1 MIEVGIISQVKGKKV
16 RVAIGSMVTDF
27 LDVIQLAN
35 SFCTHFKPLKVGEQ
49 VLVLPI
55 RDELNSGIVL
65 RSIAYSKYDFTS
77 TKDDEEVAIF
87 SDGAIFS
94 YNTSTSTLNILNV
107 KDINLNLK
115 GNINLNVTSINLNAP
130 LINLNG
136 AVNISGS
143 ITNDGVDI
151 SKNHKHT
158 QTNGNHYGGGA
169 MTSAPNKG

>member
-55 RDELNSGIVL
+55 RGELNSGIVL
-65 RSIAYSKYDFTS
+65 RSIAYTKYDFTS
-77 TKDDEEVAIF
+77 TNDNEEIAVF

-94 YNTSTSTLNILNV
+94 YNTSTSTFNILNA
-107 KDINLNLK
+107 KDININLK
-115 GNINLNVTSINLNAP
+115 GNINLTATSINLTSP
-130 LINLNG
+130 LINLSG
-136 AVNISGS
+136 AVNIAGS
-143 ITNDGVDI
+143 ITNDRIDI

-158 QTNGNHYGGGA
+158 QTNGNHYGGDA
-169 MTSAPNKG
+169 ITSTPLKV